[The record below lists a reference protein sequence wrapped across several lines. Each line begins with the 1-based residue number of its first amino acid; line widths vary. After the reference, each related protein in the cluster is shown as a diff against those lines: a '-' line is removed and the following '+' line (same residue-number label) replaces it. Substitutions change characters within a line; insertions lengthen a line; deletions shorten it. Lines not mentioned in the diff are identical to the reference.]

1 MKLTVLTNKSGTL
14 QISQLVIKKLLISY
28 LKLFPALD
36 IQRKNIK
43 INFFS
48 EQWVVSIVLKV
59 NKETNL
65 ETLCEH
71 LQNHIINNINES
83 ILIKPNNIHFIVSV
97 AK

>member
-1 MKLTVLTNKSGTL
+1 MKLTVLTNKSGAL

-28 LKLFPALD
+28 LKSFPSLD

-48 EQWVVSIVLKV
+48 EQWVVSIVLKI

-83 ILIKPNNIHFIVSV
+83 ILIKPNNIHFIFSV